1 MSMYRTIMTDGYTT
15 QNGDNPAAGG
25 GVTHRDVTVTAAGE
39 YRMRSIDSNGRQQS
53 VGKSERVSPQD
64 VVAAIERAIERGDGN
79 GGLSS
84 RQASKLVSALQ
95 LSAYTTI

>member
-1 MSMYRTIMTDGYTT
+1 MSIYHTIMTDGYTT

-64 VVAAIERAIERGDGN
+64 VVAAIERGDDN